1 MKTIC
6 SSVKFFINKNDEV
19 DETIK
24 LLFYYVSE
32 PKEVRITINDNFY
45 DYVIHKDSLIDLG
58 FDKFNIPKVL
68 FKYMGVQY
76 DITDTIKKIKHS
88 TLNVIK

>member
-1 MKTIC
+1 MK
-6 SSVKFFINKNDEV
+6 INIIR
-19 DETIK
+19 TIK

-32 PKEVRITINDNFY
+32 PKEVRITINDSFY

-88 TLNVIK
+88 TLNVTN